1 MGIRDRDYMRGD
13 DDDRGRSAHGGEEK
27 LEGVVGEA
35 LGKHKRLIKVVVLV
49 FVLLVIAGI
58 VMAMLGM

>member
-1 MGIRDRDYMRGD
+1 MRGD
-13 DDDRGRSAHGGEEK
+13 ADDRGRSAQGGEEK
-27 LEGVVGEA
+27 LEGAVGEV